1 MASQSLSRAPVRIRV
16 ALLLILAA
24 GLLLG
29 ARLFYWQIIRWD
41 DLRSRAEGEQAVKR
55 TIEPR
60 RGDISSSD
68 GQLFAKDVF
77 VYTISVTP
85 KLVTNP
91 ADLAKQLAP
100 ILGQPAD
107 KIYSKMMSEKPPVV
121 LAKEVPAT
129 MGEAVADIQNQ
140 KGMYGLQ
147 VDARRVR
154 VYPNGAFAAPV
165 IGYVN
170 AVRISAY
177 WVEQFKDT
185 ELRGVDGKISGAA
198 DALREVI
205 PFDVPVSQ
213 PAIDG
218 ANIVLTIDSAI
229 QRIAETELTNA
240 IRATGS
246 TSGSII
252 ILDPKTGAILAM
264 AVYPT
269 ADLNQ
274 YFLEANQDKY
284 KNQAVSAYYE
294 PGSTMKIMTVAAGLD
309 AGVIT
314 PSSVWDDNGVIYV
327 GGEDVHNHE
336 NLAPGRVNLTQVLQ
350 KSLNVEAAKIAIAL
364 GADRFYRYIRSFG
377 FGSLT
382 RVELAA
388 EVAVDVKLVGDGR
401 WHEIDLATNSYGQGI
416 SVTPLQMVAAVGAVA
431 NQGKLMRPYIV
442 QQIQY
447 SDGRVFNASPQVVR
461 QVIKPETA
469 KTLTTIL
476 ADSILVE
483 STNKAIVPGYR
494 IAGKTGTASIPI
506 PGGYD
511 TTRTIASFAG
521 YLPAD
526 DPSFVILVKLD
537 KPQTSDWGSQVASPV
552 FASVAKQLVDVV
564 GLAPDSIRAANR

>member
-1 MASQSLSRAPVRIRV
+1 M
-16 ALLLILAA
+16 LILAA
-24 GLLLG
+24 GILLG

-41 DLRSRAEGEQAVKR
+41 DLSKRAGNEIGLNR
-55 TIEPR
+55 TIEPQ
-60 RGDISSSD
+60 RGDISTSD
-68 GQLFAKDVF
+68 GQLLAKDVF
-77 VYTISVTP
+77 VYTISVEP
-85 KLVTNP
+85 KSITKP
-91 ADLAKQLAP
+91 DDLAKQLAP
-100 ILGQPAD
+100 ILNMPAD
-107 KIYSKMMSEKPPVV
+107 KIYSKMMTEKPPVV
-121 LAKEVPAT
+121 LAKDVPAMT
-129 MGEAVADIQNQ
+129 GEAVIEIQNQ
-140 KGMYGLQ
+140 DGMYGLG
-147 VDARRVR
+147 VTARRVR

-170 AVRISAY
+170 AMRKAAY
-177 WVEQFKDT
+177 GIEQFKDT
-185 ELRGVDGKISGAA
+185 ELRGVDGKISGSA

-205 PFDVPVSQ
+205 PFDMPMNQ

-229 QRIAETELTNA
+229 QRIAETELANS
-240 IRATGS
+240 IRTTGA

-252 ILDPKTGAILAM
+252 VMDPKTGAILAM

-274 YFLEANQDKY
+274 YFVEANQDKY
-284 KNQAVSAYYE
+284 KNQTVNFYYE

-314 PSSVWDDNGVIYV
+314 PNSVWDDNGVIYV
-327 GGEDVHNHE
+327 GGEDVRNHD

-382 RVELAA
+382 RIELAA
-388 EVAVDVKLVGDGR
+388 ETAGDVKSVGDGR
-401 WHEIDLATNSYGQGI
+401 WHEIDLATNSFGQGI
-416 SVTPLQMVAAVGAVA
+416 SVTPLQMVAAVGSVA
-431 NQGKLMRPYIV
+431 NQGKLMRPYIIK
-442 QQIQY
+442 QIQQ
-447 SDGRVFNASPQVVR
+447 SDGRVFTTSPQMVR

-469 KTLTTIL
+469 KILTTIL
-476 ADSILVE
+476 AESIIAE
-483 STNKAIVPGYR
+483 STNKAVVTGYK

-521 YLPAD
+521 FLPAD

-537 KPQTSDWGSQVASPV
+537 KPLTSDWGSQVASPV

-564 GLAPDSIRAANR
+564 GIAPDAIRAANR